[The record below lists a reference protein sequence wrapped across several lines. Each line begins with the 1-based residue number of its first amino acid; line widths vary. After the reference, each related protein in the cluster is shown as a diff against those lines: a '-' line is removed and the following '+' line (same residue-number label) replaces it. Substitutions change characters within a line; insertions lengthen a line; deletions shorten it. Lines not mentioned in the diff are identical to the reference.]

1 MENYSALCNVPR
13 PFPKESICSW
23 LSRLG
28 LSQGV
33 SLWAMLVYLEL
44 KIFTDFDAQ
53 IGKMDLDSISKKTGL
68 PISDFRYQRKFFKSL
83 RKFDYESNSYVMRY
97 RRKRRYRFCPLC
109 LQEDEIPYFRI
120 EWRLKLCISCPTHKC
135 LLEENCHSCREPIVL
150 PINLFTKVSDTRP
163 LESLANCPSCGAQL
177 TKINPAFFKDDLYE
191 AMDLKSQYILEA
203 GEQLIAAFYEGT
215 YRFKK
220 EMRDMKPFF
229 NIQAR
234 KQKNKF
240 KWTARTWRLK
250 IKRHL
255 KAHPSTSPTDHLS
268 LPSP

>member
-68 PISDFRYQRKFFKSL
+68 PLSDFRYQRKFFKSL

-109 LQEDEIPYFRI
+109 LLEDEITYFR
-120 EWRLKLCISCPTHKC
+120 
-135 LLEENCHSCREPIVL
+135 
-150 PINLFTKVSDTRP
+150 
-163 LESLANCPSCGAQL
+163 ANCPSCGAQL
-177 TKINPAFFKDDLYE
+177 TKINPAFFKEGLYE
-191 AMDLKSQYILEA
+191 AMDLKSQSILEA

-234 KQKNKF
+234 KRKNKF

-250 IKRHL
+250 IKRYL
-255 KAHPSTSPTDHLS
+255 KTSPINA
-268 LPSP
+268 